1 MSIEKKLVEKIKSE
15 KKTFYYIEM
24 DNTFWVRSLAYPV
37 DNDGAGEGRGE
48 DTGYGAHSVRDP
60 HKDGG
65 IVGRYIKVV
74 HAKTRI

>member
-1 MSIEKKLVEKIKSE
+1 
-15 KKTFYYIEM
+15 M

-37 DNDGAGEGRGE
+37 DNDGAGEGRRE
-48 DTGYGAHSVRDP
+48 DAGYGAHSVRDP

-74 HAKTRI
+74 HAKTINKIMLSTVQLFFSSKTLPVRL